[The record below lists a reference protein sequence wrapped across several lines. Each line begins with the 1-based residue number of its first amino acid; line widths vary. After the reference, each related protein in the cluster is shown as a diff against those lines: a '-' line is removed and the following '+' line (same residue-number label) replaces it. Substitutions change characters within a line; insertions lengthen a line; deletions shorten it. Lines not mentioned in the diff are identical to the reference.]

1 MLVARAGGWFANVP
15 VQLGGEVEFVDYP
28 TMREL
33 NSRANELD
41 FWVNCRA
48 SSQRP
53 AMGSD
58 GSLAA
63 WTSCCDNP

>member
-1 MLVARAGGWFANVP
+1 MLVARAGGWFAIVP

-53 AMGSD
+53 AMGPD